1 MKIVFLGTGTSQGVP
16 IIGSNRAVAHSTDP
30 HDKRLRT
37 SVALITDDKKIV
49 LIDCGPDFRYQ
60 MLRNGLS
67 DISGIIFTHAHADH
81 TAGLDDVRPICY
93 FYHHDID
100 LYAKEDV
107 MDALKQRFAYVFE
120 KGEKRYPGAPWVV
133 EHVIEDAP
141 FSVAGLQITPVSA
154 DHGWI
159 DVTGYRIGSFAY
171 MTDVKHL
178 PEASYQ
184 RLKGVDTLVINCLR
198 LENPHPTHMILSEA
212 MQVITRLH
220 PRRTYFT
227 HISESMGFSAEAEK
241 ELPKG
246 VYLAYDTLE
255 IEV

>member
-93 FYHHDID
+93 FYHHDI
-100 LYAKEDV
+100 
-107 MDALKQRFAYVFE
+107 
-120 KGEKRYPGAPWVV
+120 
-133 EHVIEDAP
+133 
-141 FSVAGLQITPVSA
+141 
-154 DHGWI
+154 
-159 DVTGYRIGSFAY
+159 
-171 MTDVKHL
+171 
-178 PEASYQ
+178 
-184 RLKGVDTLVINCLR
+184 
-198 LENPHPTHMILSEA
+198 IL
-212 MQVITRLH
+212 H
-220 PRRTYFT
+220 
-227 HISESMGFSAEAEK
+227 
-241 ELPKG
+241 
-246 VYLAYDTLE
+246 
-255 IEV
+255 